1 MSRKCGASPICP
13 SAPRANFECRR
24 IGPCRIERQGL
35 NTFNLSAIG
44 LNTSSSNVRG
54 ILGGTFDPV
63 HLGHVALAEAALR
76 GLPLDE
82 ILWLPSGSPGH
93 RAPPVASARDRLAM
107 LRLATAG
114 NSRYRIDAAELY
126 LREPTYTVHTLTRLR
141 AQLGN
146 AQPLAL
152 LLGSDSFLSLPAWL
166 RWRELF
172 DLAHVAVADRPGHLP
187 SDGGPAPELSAEIAR
202 RSARPEQLS
211 ASPAGRIAR
220 FDMPP
225 MDVSA
230 SAIRAELAAGQD
242 TRHLL
247 PAAVQ
252 AYIEAQ
258 HPYRKAGLNKGA

>member
-1 MSRKCGASPICP
+1 MSAS
-13 SAPRANFECRR
+13 
-24 IGPCRIERQGL
+24 GL
-35 NTFNLSAIG
+35 NAFNLS
-44 LNTSSSNVRG
+44 VCG

-63 HLGHVALAEAALR
+63 HLGHVALAKAALA
-76 GLPLDE
+76 GLPLGE
-82 ILWLPSGSPGH
+82 VLWLPSGSPGH

-114 NSRYRIDAAELY
+114 NPRYRIDDSELA
-126 LREPTYTVHTLTRLR
+126 RGEPTYTVHTLTRLR

-146 AQPLAL
+146 EQPLAL
-152 LLGSDSFLSLPAWL
+152 LLGSDSFLSLPTWL

-172 DLAHVAVADRPGHLP
+172 DLAHIAVASRPGHLP

-202 RSARPEQLS
+202 RSARPEQL
-211 ASPAGRIAR
+211 AANAAGRIVR

-225 MDVSA
+225 MDISA
-230 SAIRAELAAGQD
+230 SAIRAQLAATQD

-247 PAAVQ
+247 PAAVL

-258 HPYRKAGLNKGA
+258 HLYRKETLKP